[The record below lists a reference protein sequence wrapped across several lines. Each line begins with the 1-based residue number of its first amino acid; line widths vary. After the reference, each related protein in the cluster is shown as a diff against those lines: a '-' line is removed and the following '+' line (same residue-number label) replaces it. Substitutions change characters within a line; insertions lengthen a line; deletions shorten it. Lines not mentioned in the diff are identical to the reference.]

1 MKARSLLTLVCG
13 LVAGLVV
20 RAASEPTRSS
30 NLHGLIRVETS
41 TTNVL
46 IAVPWNFYTPSAE
59 TVTNLPVNHLVWPK
73 NLDDGDLL
81 MMVTAESLQTA
92 GKYKT
97 WMLERLA
104 TKSAS
109 ADDAAG
115 TWVPARTASAKGD
128 TKAAATDEVARG
140 CGLWLVRQNPKDE
153 KGAWKPIY
161 LYGQYASNA
170 ASVQVAGGSSAAANP
185 VMVANPYC
193 QALAVNADVTWSGV
207 GANDTLSLPNG
218 TDAWDLALW
227 DATQKKW
234 YVSKSVRQ
242 GRKVVTTKNYDL
254 SVPAGHGF
262 WYVRRTSG
270 AIAITFNAK

>member
-1 MKARSLLTLVCG
+1 MKTRSLLTLVCG
-13 LVAGLVV
+13 LVAGL
-20 RAASEPTRSS
+20 AAWATDEAVSLNT
-30 NLHGLIRVETS
+30 HGMVKVETS

-73 NLDDGDLL
+73 NLDDGDML
-81 MMVTAESLQTA
+81 MMVTPRALQS
-92 GKYKT
+92 GSNYET
-97 WMLERLA
+97 WMLTRPA
-104 TKSAS
+104 TKSANAS
-109 ADDAAG
+109 DAAG
-115 TWVPARTASAKGD
+115 TWVPALTASVSGD
-128 TKAAATDEVARG
+128 SQAAASDAVARG
-140 CGLWLVRQNPKDE
+140 LGLWLIRQNPKDNA
-153 KGAWKPIY
+153 GNWKPFY

-170 ASVQVAGGSSAAANP
+170 ASVQVTGGSSAAANP

-227 DATQKKW
+227 DATQQKW
-234 YVSKSVRQ
+234 YVSKSTRQ
-242 GRKVVTTKNYDL
+242 GRKVVTTKNYNL

-262 WYVRRTSG
+262 WYIRRTAG
-270 AIAITFNAK
+270 AITITFNAK